1 MNENYFYSQTMATS
15 KCWAIQW
22 ISAESDMYEQIDT
35 TAIYSSAKSVLT
47 AINEIIDDKKRDIEV
62 DGVVAPRK
70 FAVFTEDRLNAMK
83 VDSWETIWEY
93 HDALVIVTARQMF

>member
-1 MNENYFYSQTMATS
+1 M

-35 TAIYSSAKSVLT
+35 TAIYSSATSVLT
-47 AINEIIDDKKRDIEV
+47 AINEIIADKKRDIEV
-62 DGVVAPRK
+62 DNVPAPRE
-70 FAVFTEDRLNAMK
+70 FAVFTEDILNEMK
-83 VDSWETIWEY
+83 IDSWETIWAY